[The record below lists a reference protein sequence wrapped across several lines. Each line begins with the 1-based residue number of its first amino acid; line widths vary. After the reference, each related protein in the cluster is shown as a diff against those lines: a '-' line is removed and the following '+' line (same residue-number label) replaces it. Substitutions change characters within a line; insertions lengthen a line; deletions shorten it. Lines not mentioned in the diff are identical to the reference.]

1 VRVIFLDAI
10 LFRMKKFYKYKIYVI
25 FLIITLVLVCL
36 FFSVKINNTHTE
48 QSASSQC
55 NNLLQNNFQSCLS
68 AINKLVQSNPRLG
81 AGRLNEVWMLAESG
95 GVKGDLRLFSPVAH
109 NIGMGLVD
117 KGYRLGEAIKICGY
131 SFKDACVHGA
141 VMEFIDKKYP
151 GNVSSKKF
159 IGLCDSLGDRIN
171 NLQYQNCVHGI
182 GHELRAKIHG
192 VNEDLVLLCNYFA
205 SNYRNACASGIL
217 MEFSKGNTGDGFHV
231 DSEVGSVSFDCSKLP
246 TDYLSSCYSSL
257 GSYVEYEANG
267 DHWEN
272 SFKLCLSVSNKYQND
287 CFAGLDERL
296 LMANGGN
303 QELATELC
311 STLLPLEKKGC
322 LLVKNIKLN
331 TLQ

>member
-1 VRVIFLDAI
+1 
-10 LFRMKKFYKYKIYVI
+10 MKRFYKYKVYIF
-25 FLIITLVLVCL
+25 FLIITLVLVCT
-36 FFSVKINNTHTE
+36 FYAVKKTNPN
-48 QSASSQC
+48 QSTIGEC
-55 NNLLQNNFQSCLS
+55 GNLLQNNLRNCLQE
-68 AINKLVQSNPRLG
+68 IKKLAQSNPQSG
-81 AGRLNEVWMLAESG
+81 IKMLNEVWVKAEKEE
-95 GVKGDLRLFSPVAH
+95 VKGDLRLFSPVAH

-303 QELATELC
+303 QGLATELC